1 MPRKDCEPQDQQ
13 HSAALRQAL
22 WSARS
27 YAVSDAAASV
37 AAVED
42 ESKYSFRPRIS
53 AESQVLAAA
62 AAAAAAAARP
72 AAEAA
77 AVGNCNSVHLR
88 LYYQGL
94 ESRRKKQQQ
103 KILLLRQQ
111 QQQRSRCSA
120 VTASSSSSS
129 SSSASC
135 GLLISQQL
143 YEDALTRRRKQQQ
156 QLLVLQR
163 EQQHLSSSSKLT
175 AASLRVFKQRL
186 SKELKQAYASLQQQA
201 SGASGLPAPLLPDCL
216 QLLGI
221 FQHQH
226 EQQQQLLQ
234 RTNPVVRAR
243 KQLTFQEATKKELR
257 LADRLCSLLDPEG
270 SGKIQRER
278 LFQFLAG
285 LLSDC
290 SRSSSGS
297 SSSTSCSGHC
307 GSSKE
312 PARDSSG
319 ISNKCSCSQLAAA
332 TKRLENIGIREGEA
346 EVSSVRA
353 AHAATQLQQETL
365 AVYAE
370 LRRLSRDFLPLLLN
384 RQRSCFFRNK
394 SLRQAP
400 AQEAQPKVRC
410 SSAAVTERLLER
422 GRQRQARREL
432 LQQQRQQGQQ
442 QRCLRSPRSYT
453 PTGNSV
459 GGPWG
464 PPTAA
469 QKQPKRTKGG
479 VSRHVQLFELAQ
491 YQQQQQEQQK
501 QLRQQQQQQDDL
513 KECTFRP
520 DLGLSHKAPR
530 GLGPGPPP
538 PVGFGAAI
546 ERLRRGAAD
555 RERLFRF
562 YQNRQAL
569 SPRPTHSHDSKQ
581 TPLAEALKLNSPTLP
596 LSSCTSNELLF
607 PLSYSMSLVSK
618 PNQNTSPS
626 HLAQDF
632 MSSRVL

>member
-1 MPRKDCEPQDQQ
+1 MPSNDCEPQDEQ

-27 YAVSDAAASV
+27 YAVSDAAAGA

-156 QLLVLQR
+156 QLLLLQR

-201 SGASGLPAPLLPDCL
+201 SDASALPAPLLPDCL

-226 EQQQQLLQ
+226 EQQQQHQLQ
-234 RTNPVVRAR
+234 QTDPVIRAR

-290 SRSSSGS
+290 SRSWSGS
-297 SSSTSCSGHC
+297 SSCCSGHC

-319 ISNKCSCSQLAAA
+319 ISSKCSCPQLAAA
-332 TKRLENIGIREGEA
+332 TKRLEDIGIREGEA
-346 EVSSVRA
+346 GVSSVRG

-400 AQEAQPKVRC
+400 PQEAQPKVRC

-432 LQQQRQQGQQ
+432 LQQQRQQEQQ
-442 QRCLRSPRSYT
+442 QRCPGSPRSCT
-453 PTGNSV
+453 PRGNSV

-562 YQNRQAL
+562 YHNRQAL
-569 SPRPTHSHDSKQ
+569 NPKPTHSHDSEQ
-581 TPLAEALKLNSPTLP
+581 TPLAEALKLNPPSLP
-596 LSSCTSNELLF
+596 LSSCKSSEPLF

-626 HLAQDF
+626 HLALDF
-632 MSSRVL
+632 TSSRVL